1 MIGLALCISLL
12 MGVVSGGSSEDVSA
26 QRAALIRYLA
36 SSRTIVVVRH
46 FFVPLK
52 IREIAVDRWGFDGMN
67 SDDVRAIESYV
78 DRPGL
83 EAAVVALH
91 ARHVTAADADEVAQ
105 FSETE
110 VGQRLVRHTI
120 GMFLPSSDPLSRQR
134 DEPVSPQDEARFKTF
149 FSMPAARRLKAVER
163 QLTSEIQTLVADA
176 ADAAIAAYVR
186 ARGLPHMRR
195 DHVSP
200 PASPHRAE
208 FRREGAIDR
217 SVGTLT
223 PRLFGDRSPRSMA

>member
-36 SSRTIVVVRH
+36 ASRTIVVVRH

-52 IREIAVDRWGFDGMN
+52 IREIAVDRWGFDGMSLN

-78 DRPGL
+78 DQPGL

-105 FSETE
+105 FYETE
-110 VGQRLVRHTI
+110 VGRRLVRHTI

-149 FSMPAARRLKAVER
+149 LSMPAARRLKAVER
-163 QLTSEIQTLVADA
+163 QLTADIQTLVADA

-186 ARGLPHMRR
+186 ARGLPNMRR
-195 DHVSP
+195 DFVSP
-200 PASPHRAE
+200 PASSLRAG
-208 FRREGAIDR
+208 FRPKAR
-217 SVGTLT
+217 STG
-223 PRLFGDRSPRSMA
+223 RSER